1 MSETEPPTAN
11 WLQIQSRALSCAWQ
25 MSPTGSHDNSWMS
38 WLDDFYSTERSGYNI
53 DLSVAIKEGVGELE
67 LTESQLRAATAH
79 WDHAVLNEVF
89 SSKVNTKLD
98 GLPAERVCLLMAEEF
113 SQNQICEGH
122 TLEGLGLQVVR
133 DLAVEAVRSDAGFEP
148 RLKKSFQLNSL
159 IGQEV
164 GSMLPVAGEVEL
176 VFESESLAEPH
187 FMIESYSKIKAAEY
201 EIKDS
206 LRSTTIDNLLGV
218 SAVSRLP
225 EALLDWFES
234 RLPSLGGVSFLDSV
248 TRQSFHS
255 RSSKLQHL

>member
-1 MSETEPPTAN
+1 MPVPLFSFSFNRCRLQNLTSPTRMSLFDCTPIKSLKSKNLNCLLRLIAQLHTPCEVEKVSETEPPTAN

-201 EIKDS
+201 EI
-206 LRSTTIDNLLGV
+206 
-218 SAVSRLP
+218 
-225 EALLDWFES
+225 
-234 RLPSLGGVSFLDSV
+234 
-248 TRQSFHS
+248 
-255 RSSKLQHL
+255 